1 MTLKTR
7 RKLLILFIIVFLI
20 ASTVIILY
28 STGWRFDIQTFSIKK
43 TGAIYIET
51 YPKYVSIKINGKDF
65 LDSSGILKNGTLI
78 SNLMPKN
85 YKIEIDKKDYYPY
98 YKEIKIEPSLV
109 SELIG
114 TILIPMKLEEKN
126 IIPTKL
132 RGEKI
137 IDLANNKIIINDSKN
152 KINYLYNLNDG
163 LSALNINTVLNNLIR
178 AMPNASARQEKSA
191 IISKIVFHPL
201 EKNKILIE
209 LNNSINIL
217 DIDKLKIEEVKLQ
230 TSSPLSQNSN
240 ATKKKNET
248 NKLINWIVKNS
259 DIYYIIK
266 KTNSFHQNSN
276 ITNQKSPI
284 ESFQLLSFN
293 LIAKTN
299 TDFGDLEISGLKNF
313 KIINNGNK
321 ILIIDN
327 LNNFY
332 IFDLQTKKMEMISKN
347 VLNVISSLDNK
358 KIAFL
363 DKENKINIY
372 FLENWYK
379 NHPQKA
385 GEIIKLNT
393 ENNGEIKN
401 IFWYKDSY
409 HLFIEYENKK
419 ITNIDFSEIDIR
431 DHLNQYPIIQEIK
444 TAYYEAGSEI
454 LYFIKNEKLY
464 SLEI

>member
-7 RKLLILFIIVFLI
+7 RILLILFTIIFLI
-20 ASTVIILY
+20 ASTIIILY
-28 STGWRFDIQTFSIKK
+28 STGWRFDIKTFSIKK

-51 YPKYVSIKINGKDF
+51 LPKYVSIKINGKNF
-65 LDSSGILKNGTLI
+65 LDDSGILKNGTLI

-98 YKEIKIEPSLV
+98 YKEIKLEPSLV

-114 TILIPMKLEEKN
+114 IILIPTKFEEKN
-126 IIPTKL
+126 IISTKL
-132 RGEKI
+132 KGEKI
-137 IDLANNKIIINDSKN
+137 IDFANNKIIINNPKS

-163 LSALNINTVLNNLIR
+163 ESALNINSVLNNLIR
-178 AMPNASARQEKSA
+178 ATPKTSSEQEKSA

-201 EKNKILIE
+201 EKNKLLIE
-209 LNNSINIL
+209 ANNLIYVL
-217 DIDKLKIEEVKLQ
+217 DTEKLKIEEIGLQ
-230 TSSPLSQNSN
+230 ILSPLAPPTSESSVTNG
-240 ATKKKNET
+240 KNQIS
-248 NKLINWIVKNS
+248 KLENWIAKNS
-259 DIYYIIK
+259 DIYYIVK
-266 KTNSFHQNSN
+266 KN
-276 ITNQKSPI
+276 NQKSKI
-284 ESFQLLSFN
+284 ESFQLFSFN

-299 TDFGDLEISGLKNF
+299 IDFGSLEISGLKEI
-313 KIINNGNK
+313 KILNNGNK
-321 ILIIDN
+321 LLIIDN
-327 LNNFY
+327 SNNFY
-332 IFDLQTKKMEMISKN
+332 IFDLQTRKMEMISKN
-347 VLNVISSLDNK
+347 VLNIVSSLDSK

-379 NHPQKA
+379 NHPQKT
-385 GEIIKLNT
+385 GETIKLNT

-409 HLFIEYENKK
+409 HLFIEYENHCESVLSQCKSVSF
-419 ITNIDFSEIDIR
+419 TEIDLR

-444 TAYYEAGSEI
+444 TAYYEAGSKI

>member
-7 RKLLILFIIVFLI
+7 KTLLILFIIIFLV
-20 ASTVIILY
+20 ASTVIVLY
-28 STGWRFDIQTFSIKK
+28 STGWRFNIETFSIKK

-51 YPKYVSIKINGKDF
+51 IPKYIFIKINEKNFPD
-65 LDSSGILKNGTLI
+65 DSGILKNGTLI

-85 YKIEIDKKDYYPY
+85 YKIEIDKKDYYSY
-98 YKEIKIEPSLV
+98 YKEIKIEPPLV

-114 TILIPMKLEEKN
+114 IILIS
-126 IIPTKL
+126 TKL
-132 RGEKI
+132 KGEEI
-137 IDLANNKIIINDSKN
+137 LDLANNKIIIGNSKS

-163 LSALNINTVLNNLIR
+163 ESALNINLIINNLK
-178 AMPNASARQEKSA
+178 KSA
-191 IISKIVFHPL
+191 TISKIIFHPL
-201 EKNKILIE
+201 EKNKLLIE
-209 LNNSINIL
+209 SKNSIYIL
-217 DIDKLKIEEVKLQ
+217 DTDKLKIEEVKLQ
-230 TSSPLSQNSN
+230 ISEE
-240 ATKKKNET
+240 KNKIS
-248 NKLINWIVKNS
+248 KLTNWIVKNA

-266 KTNSFHQNSN
+266 KTNPL
-276 ITNQKSPI
+276 NQKSPI

-299 TDFGDLEISGLKNF
+299 TDFGNLEISGLKEI
-313 KIINNGNK
+313 KITNNGNK

-327 LNNFY
+327 SDNFY
-332 IFDLQTKKMEMISKN
+332 IFDIQTKKIKMISKN
-347 VLNVISSLDNK
+347 ILNIIPSLDNK

-385 GEIIKLNT
+385 EEIIKLNT
-393 ENNGEIKN
+393 KIDGEIKN

-419 ITNIDFSEIDIR
+419 IINIDFVEIDIR
-431 DHLNQYPIIQEIK
+431 GDLNQYPIIQKIK
-444 TAYYEAGSEI
+444 TAYYEVGSEI

-464 SLEI
+464 SLKI

>member
-7 RKLLILFIIVFLI
+7 RILLILFTIVFLV

-28 STGWRFDIQTFSIKK
+28 STGRRFDIQTFSIKK

-51 YPKYVSIKINGKDF
+51 SPKYIFIKINGKNFPDN
-65 LDSSGILKNGTLI
+65 SGILKNGTLI

-98 YKEIKIEPSLV
+98 YKEIKLEPSLV

-114 TILIPMKLEEKN
+114 IILIPIKLEEKN
-126 IIPTKL
+126 IISTKL
-132 RGEKI
+132 KGEKI
-137 IDLANNKIIINDSKN
+137 IDLANNKIIINNQKSE
-152 KINYLYNLNDG
+152 INYLYNLNNKE
-163 LSALNINTVLNNLIR
+163 SSLNINSVLNNLK
-178 AMPNASARQEKSA
+178 KSA
-191 IISKIVFHPL
+191 TISKIVFHPL
-201 EKNKILIE
+201 EKNKLLIE
-209 LNNSINIL
+209 ANNLIYAL
-217 DIDKLKIEEVKLQ
+217 DADKLKIEEIKLQ
-230 TSSPLSQNSN
+230 ISSPLPQSSSVAKEKTQIS
-240 ATKKKNET
+240 
-248 NKLINWIVKNS
+248 KLIDWLLKDS
-259 DIYYIIK
+259 DIYYIVK
-266 KTNSFHQNSN
+266 KTS
-276 ITNQKSPI
+276 QKSPI

-299 TDFGDLEISGLKNF
+299 TDFGNLEISGLK
-313 KIINNGNK
+313 KIKITNNGNK
-321 ILIIDN
+321 LLIIDD

-332 IFDLQTKKMEMISKN
+332 IFDLQIKKIEMISKN
-347 VLNVISSLDNK
+347 VLNAVPSLDNK

-372 FLENWYK
+372 FLENWHK

-385 GEIIKLNT
+385 REIIKLNT

-431 DHLNQYPIIQEIK
+431 GHLNQYPIIQEIK
-444 TAYYEAGSEI
+444 TAYYETGSEI

-464 SLEI
+464 SLKI